1 MDNLYSQVVS
11 QLEEKASILGANAI
25 IGLHIDF
32 DEISGKGKSMF
43 MVTAI
48 GTAVSYAPNNPL
60 NRYEVYKKLHE
71 LKLYLSEDLI
81 TKEEYERE
89 AALVRKQYNNE
100 IEKESLRI
108 KAHEEKMRNEKEI
121 EEAMR
126 MEAEEKLRKMQELLG
141 GNADGMAAVK
151 TFYGFN
157 VDDVI
162 EIKETGDCSSIDG
175 FTSDG
180 KVVCKI
186 NGEIMIIDVN
196 DIKLV

>member
-1 MDNLYSQVVS
+1 
-11 QLEEKASILGANAI
+11 
-25 IGLHIDF
+25 
-32 DEISGKGKSMF
+32 